1 MDMTHS
7 DLPRAE
13 NPFRRGRRLR
23 LVLELLLLAL
33 CLAALG
39 HAAWRAYAVPWMAYG
54 DGSMDYLARAD
65 PRALSG
71 GDLTHF
77 HLGALAF
84 EQPAPNLA
92 WGWEKLFDDGDGVF
106 ERPFTPAVAS
116 GFRYDADGLGPI
128 YNHEACEA
136 CHVADGRARPVLDPP
151 GAPQDGL
158 LLRLSVPGAAPGEA
172 PRPHPVYGGQLG
184 DRGIVSDGV
193 PVPPEGR
200 VAIRYQE
207 RAGRYPDGTP
217 YTLLVPH
224 YRIEDPQYGP
234 LGADLL
240 VSPRIAPAVFGVGLL
255 EAVPESTVL
264 ALAKEQ
270 ARAQDGIT
278 GRAQWLR
285 DPREGTRVLGRFGW
299 KAETATVEQQALD
312 AALNDMGVTSGR
324 FPHQPCTEAQRAC
337 REARHGGSVD
347 APELTAEQA
356 EALVVY
362 LQLLGVPARRDL
374 DEPQV
379 RRGEAAFSAAGCA
392 SCHVPELRTGGHDIE
407 RLNGQTIRPYTDLLL
422 HDMGPGLADGRP
434 SHEASGRE
442 WRTAP
447 LWGIGLVP
455 TVNGHSRYLHD
466 GRARSLEEAVLWH
479 GGEAEA
485 AKLRFMQMSREERD
499 ALLRFLNSL

>member
-1 MDMTHS
+1 MI
-7 DLPRAE
+7 RAAFVLSGLLSCTAAVHAAPPVVE
-13 NPFRRGRRLR
+13 QDNEQVAITFDHGVELRFALHDGMLLGLNTAAVADQALTSAQTVQRPLLAQEYGKPGVWAYLR
-23 LVLELLLLAL
+23 LEGVRIDGGAVHLDCTLL
-33 CLAALG
+33 G
-39 HAAWRAYAVPWMAYG
+39 G
-54 DGSMDYLARAD
+54 DD
-65 PRALSG
+65 RAL
-71 GDLTHF
+71 
-77 HLGALAF
+77 F
-84 EQPAPNLA
+84 E
-92 WGWEKLFDDGDGVF
+92 EEFLFKG
-106 ERPFTPAVAS
+106 
-116 GFRYDADGLGPI
+116 
-128 YNHEACEA
+128 N
-136 CHVADGRARPVLDPP
+136 
-151 GAPQDGL
+151 
-158 LLRLSVPGAAPGEA
+158 
-172 PRPHPVYGGQLG
+172 
-184 DRGIVSDGV
+184 
-193 PVPPEGR
+193 
-200 VAIRYQE
+200 
-207 RAGRYPDGTP
+207 
-217 YTLLVPH
+217 
-224 YRIEDPQYGP
+224 
-234 LGADLL
+234 
-240 VSPRIAPAVFGVGLL
+240 
-255 EAVPESTVL
+255 
-264 ALAKEQ
+264 KEQ